1 MGFILNM
8 AQDGMRTG
16 NLKKLPGCFLSFT
29 ANFTF
34 IFLFGITCACAS
46 SLSISLTESPG
57 LTTSGDPYMNATI
70 IGGDNNDLTPNLCAG
85 KKWSDCSIL
94 AWLVERS
101 WPNKQ
106 LNGYESYDKG
116 GINSESWR
124 SCVNSTDNKTL
135 GKVITCWRDKGV
147 LQRPL
152 YDTIGSRRL
161 KSGPDLCLFYGKDI
175 VQSTSYP
182 GPISNCVSGYKP
194 AESCKFGP
202 SISINAKGTASEFQ
216 NMSASAESYLECTN
230 TTSGSIKLTDETGQL
245 VLDGGGYCNLDLGSG
260 PGKPHKL
267 TVQSGMR
274 EKVFA
279 RCLFSGVN
287 TPGLHQGAGI
297 IVFTV
302 D

>member
-1 MGFILNM
+1 MVFFFEIIRGVFSTSDFKKHLGYFWCFITNVM
-8 AQDGMRTG
+8 FV
-16 NLKKLPGCFLSFT
+16 FL
-29 ANFTF
+29 
-34 IFLFGITCACAS
+34 LGITNTYAS
-46 SLSISLTESPG
+46 SLSISLTEAPG
-57 LTTSGDPYMNATI
+57 LTTKGDPYMKAVI

-85 KKWSDCSIL
+85 KKWGDCSIL

-106 LNGYESYDKG
+106 LDGYKSYDAG

-124 SCVNSTDNKTL
+124 SCVNSNENKTL
-135 GKVITCWRDKGV
+135 GKVIACWRNNGV

-152 YDTIGSRRL
+152 YDTISSRRL
-161 KSGPDLCLFYGKDI
+161 KSGPDFCLFYGRDT
-175 VQSTSYP
+175 VQSASYP
-182 GPISNCVSGYKP
+182 GPISNCASGYKP

-202 SISINAKGTASEFQ
+202 NISINAKGTASEFK

-230 TTSGSIKLTDETGQL
+230 TTSGTIKLTDEKGQL

-260 PGKPHKL
+260 PNKPHKL
-267 TVQSGMR
+267 TVQYGMR
-274 EKVFA
+274 KKVIA
-279 RCLFSGVN
+279 KCLFSGVN
-287 TPGLHQGAGI
+287 TLGLHRGAGI